1 MHLLLGHP
9 QDPCCRG
16 VLHLLEARNHP
27 ARLITNPMA
36 HPSRF
41 AWRLDNTESASQF
54 AWDDEQPI
62 ADDDLAGVLV
72 RSTGWI
78 DPAGWEAADLAYMQ
92 AETQAAL
99 LAWLWSLACPVVNR
113 LPSALWYR
121 PRVPPLSWQR
131 MMRQCG
137 LPTPEILVTNMDEEA
152 RAFGRRLD
160 REGVDGTVYG
170 PLTSDARYLVS
181 GDADWNGL
189 AVLQRS
195 APVSLTYPH
204 GEARLACVVGDQ
216 VVWEG
221 DPYSRNGCPRTGLAA
236 LRCHRRPDVRGIGPC
251 AHAARDLR
259 HTGGASRQ
267 LRTLRR
273 GCSRTHRGSNCAS
286 ANGGGGL
293 VAGAL
298 RRAFEGLS

>member
-1 MHLLLGHP
+1 VHLLLGHP

-121 PRVPPLSWQR
+121 PRVPPLSWQS

-204 GEARLACVVGDQ
+204 GAARLACVVGDQ
-216 VVWEG
+216 VVWQG
-221 DPYSRNGCPRTGLAA
+221 DPSPEMAA
-236 LRCHRRPDVRGIGPC
+236 LEP
-251 AHAARDLR
+251 
-259 HTGGASRQ
+259 
-267 LRTLRR
+267 
-273 GCSRTHRGSNCAS
+273 
-286 ANGGGGL
+286 
-293 VAGAL
+293 AL
-298 RRAFEGLS
+298 RRFAAIVGLTFVELALAPTQQGICVIQVEPHANLEHFGEAAQERIVEAIVHLLTAEAG